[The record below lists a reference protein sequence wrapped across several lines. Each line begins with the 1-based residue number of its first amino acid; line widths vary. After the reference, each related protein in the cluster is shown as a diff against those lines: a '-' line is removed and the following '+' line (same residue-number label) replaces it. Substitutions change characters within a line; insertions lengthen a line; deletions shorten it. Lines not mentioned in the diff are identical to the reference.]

1 MHAVGLTPRWI
12 RIESCFCRY
21 GQSIPCH
28 GEEISAYSI
37 TSRSMAHRSD
47 VQGFHAIKTSFPCF
61 LEGSEAHFLR
71 AVSEIQVDALCRS
84 LAHNTGCLP
93 RQTSVYGVALRQ
105 NGRSPVQ
112 CAWSSST
119 RESLTPQDSRLA

>member
-28 GEEISAYSI
+28 SEEISANST
-37 TSRSMAHRSD
+37 TSRSLAHLSD
-47 VQGFHAIKTSFPCF
+47 VQGFHAMQTSFPCF

-71 AVSEIQVDALCRS
+71 AVSEIQVDELWHSMAYV
-84 LAHNTGCLP
+84 TGCQP
-93 RQTSVYGVALRQ
+93 I
-105 NGRSPVQ
+105 
-112 CAWSSST
+112 
-119 RESLTPQDSRLA
+119 